1 MAVQWHPEYNAASD
15 AVSKPLFETFG
26 DALKAWRHGAAW
38 AAE

>member
-26 DALKAWRHGAAW
+26 AALTAWQRGAAK